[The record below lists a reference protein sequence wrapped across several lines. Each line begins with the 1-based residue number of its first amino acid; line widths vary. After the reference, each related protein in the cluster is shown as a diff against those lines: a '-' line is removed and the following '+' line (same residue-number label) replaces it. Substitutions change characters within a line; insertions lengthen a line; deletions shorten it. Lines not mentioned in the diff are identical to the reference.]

1 GGRSMT
7 DQAEHPVIDFPPTT
21 RPTRARGGRVG
32 AFFAA
37 LGYAF
42 VALGLRLVMAR
53 VFFLSGQAKIEGP
66 EFPIHLAAPPEW
78 NLPALD
84 FTVILPTTIK
94 ASTYQMFE
102 TQYAGLPLPSTLA
115 ALLFTYAEF
124 VLPIF
129 LVLGFA
135 TRLSALL
142 LLGMTLLLQFYVLPA
157 MWWTAHVYWV
167 SILAVLICK
176 GRGALSID
184 AVIRWLYRRK

>member
-1 GGRSMT
+1 MT
-7 DQAEHPVIDFPPTT
+7 DLAEHPAIDS
-21 RPTRARGGRVG
+21 RPTDSRPPRTPGSRVG

-37 LGYAF
+37 LLYAL

-66 EFPIHLAAPPEW
+66 ELPIHLSIPNA

-94 ASTYQMFE
+94 AATYQMFE
-102 TQYAGLPLPSTLA
+102 TQYAALPLPSTLA
-115 ALLFTYAEF
+115 AVLFTYAEF

-135 TRLSALL
+135 TRISALL
-142 LLGMTLLLQFYVLPA
+142 LLGMTLLLQLYVLPA
-157 MWWTAHVYWV
+157 MWWTVHVYWV

-176 GRGALSID
+176 GPGALSID
-184 AVIRWLYRRK
+184 AVIRWLYSRK